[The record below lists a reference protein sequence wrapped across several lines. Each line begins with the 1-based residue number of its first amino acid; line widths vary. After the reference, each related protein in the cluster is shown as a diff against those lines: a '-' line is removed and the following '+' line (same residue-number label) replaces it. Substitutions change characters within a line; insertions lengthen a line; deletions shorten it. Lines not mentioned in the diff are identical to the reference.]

1 MSESFAFHQMK
12 ANAGKEEKIQHFY
25 FLEQDGGIDFPL
37 ALMVMDLKASAD
49 DESCFLLLKKHTLRD
64 V

>member
-25 FLEQDGGIDFPL
+25 FLEQDGGVDFSL
-37 ALMVMDLKASAD
+37 ALMVMDFKASAD
-49 DESCFLLLKKHTLRD
+49 DESFFCF
-64 V
+64 